1 MQTGSNSEID
11 KHRDPE
17 KIVGAK
23 KYILKH
29 YSRTYRV
36 DLPAPGEED
45 VTGSGNAK
53 KPEYL
58 KNFVYNKPIDIKKKL
73 KNFLKHGY
81 DEG

>member
-1 MQTGSNSEID
+1 
-11 KHRDPE
+11 
-17 KIVGAK
+17 
-23 KYILKH
+23 
-29 YSRTYRV
+29 
-36 DLPAPGEED
+36 LPAPGEED

-81 DEG
+81 DEGQMD